1 MPFPHRRRRALDRL
15 PVGDVADLV
24 LAVELLGE
32 RAEPV
37 LAPRDEDA
45 AVAARGQLASDR
57 RADPA
62 RGAGDDGDAAL
73 GAQRQTRTRS
83 VVLAYRGAP
92 ASRANAYSVC
102 APRFA
107 LPAFHVATK
116 RPPGPE
122 RMVAS
127 YVDAYEKASE
137 RVTA

>member
-1 MPFPHRRRRALDRL
+1 MALPHRRRRALDRL

-45 AVAARGQLASDR
+45 AVPPGGELAGDR

-73 GAQRQTRTRS
+73 DAQRQTRTRS
-83 VVLAYRGAP
+83 RAP
-92 ASRANAYSVC
+92 AVWPPASLATARSVC

-107 LPAFHVATK
+107 FAVFHVPT
-116 RPPGPE
+116 
-122 RMVAS
+122 
-127 YVDAYEKASE
+127 
-137 RVTA
+137 

>member
-1 MPFPHRRRRALDRL
+1 MALPHRRRRALDRL

-24 LAVELLGE
+24 LAVELLGQ
-32 RAEPV
+32 RVEPV

-45 AVAARGQLASDR
+45 AVAAGGEGAGDRG
-57 RADPA
+57 ADPA

-83 VVLAYRGAP
+83 WALARP
-92 ASRANAYSVC
+92 ATARRTC

-116 RPPGPE
+116 RPACPM
-122 RMVAS
+122 RAVAIRRLPS
-127 YVDAYEKASE
+127 
-137 RVTA
+137 

>member
-1 MPFPHRRRRALDRL
+1 MPLANARSHALDRL
-15 PVGDVADLV
+15 PVGDVADLD

-32 RAEPV
+32 GAEAV

-45 AVAARGQLASDR
+45 AVAAGGEGAGDR

-83 VVLAYRGAP
+83 RALACARP
-92 ASRANAYSVC
+92 ASLAIAASEW

-107 LPAFHVATK
+107 LPAFQSVKKSPASPVRT
-116 RPPGPE
+116 
-122 RMVAS
+122 VAS
-127 YVDAYEKASE
+127 RRLPS
-137 RVTA
+137 